1 MSLYMSKAERET
13 FLADAHIGV
22 LSISDGDRGP
32 LSAPIWYL
40 YEPGG
45 DLHVSFGPNSRK
57 AKLVSEGTHVSLVV
71 QTETAPYKYVSVEG
85 AVVSVGPPAAEDF
98 MLRLA
103 TRYLGGEGG
112 RQYASGGNGDSIVAT
127 VRIERWMTT
136 DYSKR

>member
-1 MSLYMSKAERET
+1 MSLYMTKPEREA
-13 FLADAHIGV
+13 FLAEVHIGV
-22 LSISDGDRGP
+22 LSIGDGDEGP

-45 DLHVSFGPNSRK
+45 DIQMSMGPNSRK
-57 AKLVSEGTHVSLVV
+57 AKLLSEGTRITLVA

-85 AVVSVGPPAAEDF
+85 PVVSIGPPAAEDF
-98 MLRLA
+98 TLRLA
-103 TRYLGGEGG
+103 TRYLGEEGG

-127 VRIERWMTT
+127 IRIERWMTT